1 MNNMKLNQ
9 FTIDDTT
16 KCKGIAIMLMLFH
29 HMFRLPK
36 SYAVANYTLNF
47 FPFSEYTFLNM
58 GQFSKVCVGIFAF
71 LSAYGLTL
79 SYSKWKYSNSRFVIY
94 RYFKM
99 MIDFFAVFIMMIITT
114 CIVKGNFDSLSVY
127 GKDKP
132 FSFAWQILI
141 DMLGLSKLLGTG
153 LYDGTWWYMSLAILI
168 IVIVPLLFKLCD
180 KAGSIIVLSLSLCLP
195 IALGVKTELL
205 VRWLF
210 CITLGIVFAKKE
222 LFTKIKE
229 KFSSFS
235 FIIKTS
241 IFIFGCELMFVLYQ
255 LRKSNIQNDFIAVWD
270 AIIPLAIILLAF
282 LYINRIPVISH
293 ILNFLGKYSMLM
305 FLTHTFLRV
314 RWYKPF
320 AYPTEYAI
328 IDYVFFLIASLILA
342 IIIDYFLKICRF
354 YKLKDR
360 ILLIILTVKKP
371 KQVVEEN

>member
-9 FTIDDTT
+9 FTVDDTT

-58 GQFSKVCVGIFAF
+58 GQFAKVCVGIFAF

-99 MIDFFAVFIMMIITT
+99 MLDFFVIFIMMITTT
-114 CIVKGNFDSLSVY
+114 CIVKGNLNSLNVY

-132 FSFAWQILI
+132 FSFVWQMLI
-141 DMLGLSKLLGTG
+141 DMLGLSKLFGTG

-168 IVIVPLLFKLCD
+168 IVIVPLLCKLCD
-180 KAGSIIVLSLSLCLP
+180 KAGSIIVLSLSLFLP

-205 VRWLF
+205 VHWLF

-222 LFTKIKE
+222 LFVKIKE
-229 KFSSFS
+229 KFNSFS
-235 FIIKTS
+235 LVVKILL
-241 IFIFGCELMFVLYQ
+241 FIFSGILMFVFYQ
-255 LRKSNIQNDFIAVWD
+255 LRKSNIQNDYIAVWD

-282 LYINRIPVISH
+282 LYINRIPVVSH

-328 IDYVFFLIASLILA
+328 VDYVFFLIASLILA

-360 ILLIILTVKKP
+360 ILNIILTVKKP
-371 KQVVEEN
+371 KQVLEEK